1 MLHLKEAVIVEGKY
15 DKIKLSS
22 IIDAVIIPTNGFTVF
37 KDREKLEIIR
47 YFAAKTGIII
57 LTDSDAAGFKIRSF
71 LKGAVK
77 NGKITNVYIP
87 DIFGKERRKAVPSK
101 EGKLGVEGVDKEVI
115 FEAFRKAGIDAED
128 KPQNSDPITRLDLY
142 ETGFSGGKNSSEK
155 RKKLLAALELP
166 ELLTASG
173 IIDVVNASMTRQ
185 EFFDIV
191 QKINNGED
199 M

>member
-22 IIDAVIIPTNGFTVF
+22 LIDAVIIPTGGFTVF

-71 LKGAVK
+71 LKGTVK
-77 NGKITNVYIP
+77 KGKITNVYIP
-87 DIFGKERRKAVPSK
+87 DVFGKERRKAVPSK
-101 EGKLGVEGVDKEVI
+101 EGKLGVEGLDKEVI
-115 FEAFRKAGIDAED
+115 LEAFRRAGINAED
-128 KPQNSDPITRLDLY
+128 KPQSRDPITKADLY
-142 ETGFSGGKNSSEK
+142 ETGFSGGENSSAK
-155 RKKLLAALELP
+155 RKKLLTMLGLP
-166 ELLTASG
+166 ELLTANG

-185 EFFDIV
+185 EFFDIAE
-191 QKINNGED
+191 KINNGED